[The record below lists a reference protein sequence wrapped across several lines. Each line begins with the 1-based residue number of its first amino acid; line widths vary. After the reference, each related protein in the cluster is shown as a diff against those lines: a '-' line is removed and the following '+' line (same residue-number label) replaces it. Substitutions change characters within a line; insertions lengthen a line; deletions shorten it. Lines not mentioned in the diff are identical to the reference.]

1 MNRNLKALAALAV
14 VYTGFATPA
23 FAYLDGGT
31 ASIIVQGLIAGVAT
45 VMVFGRTQLY
55 RVKQFFTR
63 GRGAP
68 KQDGE

>member
-45 VMVFGRTQLY
+45 VMVFGRTQIH

-63 GRGAP
+63 GRGAS